1 MTFQAPTALLWFLPF
16 GGAILVLYLL
26 KMRRRDMKVPAT
38 FLWPDRVEE
47 IRANTLFQKLKPNWL
62 LFLQLLALFAV
73 LLAMA
78 KPQTQQK
85 GLVGDVT
92 VFVIDTSAS
101 MSATDVKPSRFAEAK
116 RLTQE
121 AIRSAKASDRVAIIE
136 AGPTPKVVSPLSS
149 DPARQLAALDS
160 VQPTD
165 AEGQVGEALRL
176 ASALVGGIEGAR
188 IVLLSDGDFE
198 KVSNFSKGKAA
209 VVYRCIGE
217 MDDNLSVSA
226 LGTAETTSGRQLFCG
241 IKNHGSHANAGTL
254 SLYADGKAIDSVKT
268 PKIGPN
274 GQWGRTIQAPAGA
287 RVFEAKLDAPDFLK
301 SDNYA
306 VAITDP
312 NAALRVLLVSKGNL
326 FLERAL
332 ALDPRV
338 TLDKATEV
346 PTTELG
352 NVGGGQYDIVVFDG
366 IAEQTVRARGVLT
379 FGVPGANSPVSAH
392 GFASKPK
399 FVSAEK
405 KTLLENVN
413 FQPVFIDRQTVVTAK
428 ATGEVLAQASGGP
441 LVVTAQEPAKRQI
454 FVSFE
459 PMNSDFPLQVGFPI
473 FISNAL
479 DFLAGGA
486 SNALLNVRT
495 GQPFSLPTTSEGK
508 LTLPNGDTRVLKPT
522 GANLIV
528 RDTMT
533 VGNYK
538 LDVDG
543 KTKQIYAT
551 LRSDRASNIKPEKG
565 LDLGGGQVKASASPL
580 RFADFWRPI
589 VLLCLLILGAEWWL
603 FARKS

>member
-1 MTFQAPTALLWFLPF
+1 MTFQAPAALLWFLPF

-26 KMRRRDMKVPAT
+26 KMRRRDLKVPAT

-62 LFLQLLALFAV
+62 LFLQLLALMAI
-73 LLAMA
+73 LLAIA

-85 GLVGDVT
+85 GLVGEVT

-101 MSATDVKPSRFAEAK
+101 MSATDVKPSRFFEAK

-121 AIRSAKASDRVAIIE
+121 AIRSAKPSDRVAIIE
-136 AGPTPKVVSPLSS
+136 AGPTPRVVSPLSS
-149 DPARQLAALDS
+149 DPARQLASLET

-176 ASALVGGIEGAR
+176 ASALVGGIDGAR
-188 IVLLSDGDFE
+188 IVLMSDGDFE

-209 VVYRCIGE
+209 LVYRCIGE

-254 SLYADGKAIDSVKT
+254 SLFADGKVIDSVKS
-268 PKIGPN
+268 PMIAPN

-312 NAALRVLLVSKGNL
+312 NAALRVLLISKGNL

-346 PTTELG
+346 PATELG
-352 NVGGGQYDIVVFDG
+352 SGGASQYDVVVFDG
-366 IAEQTVRARGVLT
+366 IPEQPVKSRGVLT
-379 FGVPGANSPVSAH
+379 FGAVGMSSPVTANGSA
-392 GFASKPK
+392 AKPK

-405 KTLLENVN
+405 KALLESVN
-413 FQPVFIDRQTVVTAK
+413 LQPVFIDRQTIVAPK
-428 ATGEVLAQASGGP
+428 PNGEVLALTSVGP
-441 LVVTAQEPAKRQI
+441 LVITAQEPGKRQI

-459 PMNSDFPLQVGFPI
+459 PMNSDFPLQIGFPI
-473 FISNAL
+473 FVANAL

-486 SNALLNVRT
+486 SSALLSVKT
-495 GQPFSLPTTSEGK
+495 GQPFSLPTTSGGR
-508 LTLPNGDTRVLKPT
+508 LTMPNGETRTLKST
-522 GANLIV
+522 GATLVV
-528 RDTMT
+528 RDTMM
-533 VGNYK
+533 VGNYR

-543 KTKQIYAT
+543 KSKKIYAT
-551 LRSDRASNIKPEKG
+551 LRSDRASNIRPEKG

-589 VLLCLLILGAEWWL
+589 ALLCLMILGAEWWL